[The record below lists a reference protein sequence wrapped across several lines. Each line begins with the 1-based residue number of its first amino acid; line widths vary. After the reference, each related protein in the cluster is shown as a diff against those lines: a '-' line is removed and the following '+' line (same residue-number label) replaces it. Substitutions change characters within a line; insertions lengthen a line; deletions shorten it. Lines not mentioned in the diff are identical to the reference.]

1 MSKYLNSN
9 SLKII
14 AIISMLIDHIG
25 HAFFPH
31 MLWLRMTGRIAFP
44 IFAYF
49 IAVGYEKTSDKK
61 KYFLRL
67 LLFAV
72 ISQYPFSLFAGVGL
86 FKELNIFFTLSAGLA
101 AIWCMDN
108 KNEAIRII
116 VPLSLAVLCEIL
128 NCDYGIYGVA
138 LIIIFH
144 KFKDIKPLTT
154 AVIALNAAFFLLA
167 VSSGNSWQKSLVQSF
182 SITALVPIFIYN
194 GEKGIGSLKW
204 LFYVFYPLHL
214 AIIFV
219 IKSFIS

>member
-1 MSKYLNSN
+1 MSKGLNSN
-9 SLKII
+9 GLKIM
-14 AIISMLIDHIG
+14 AIISMLVDHIG
-25 HAFFPH
+25 YTFYPH
-31 MLWLRMTGRIAFP
+31 LIWLRIIGRIAFP

-49 IAVGYEKTSDKK
+49 IAVGYEKTENKR
-61 KYFLRL
+61 KYLIRL
-67 LLFAV
+67 LIFAV
-72 ISQYPFSLFAGVGL
+72 ISQYPYSLFAGVGL

-128 NCDYGIYGVA
+128 NSDYGMYGVA

-194 GEKGIGSLKW
+194 SEKGSNSFKW
-204 LFYVFYPLHL
+204 LFYTFYPLHL

-219 IKSFIS
+219 INSFIS